1 MISMIAAHDLNNL
14 IGKDNKLPWHIP
26 EDLDFFKETTLNKKV
41 VMGKNTFDS
50 ILSYLKKPLPKRE
63 SLVLTRNTDFK
74 YEGVQVYNKID
85 DILKEFINSEEEIV
99 IIGGEQIYK
108 AFLPYVNKLYV
119 TVVNSEFEGD
129 SWFPEYKSYF
139 SKKQSLK
146 KGSTDKVSYE
156 MFLFEK

>member
-1 MISMIAAHDLNNL
+1 MITAHDLNRL

-26 EDLDFFKETTLNKKV
+26 EDLEFFKETTLNKKV

-74 YEGVQVYNKID
+74 YEGVKVYNSIQEIIQTYQD
-85 DILKEFINSEEEIV
+85 TEDEIV
-99 IIGGEQIYK
+99 VIGGEQIYR
-108 AFLPYVNKLYV
+108 AFLPFTDKLFV

-129 SWFPEYKSYF
+129 SWFPEYEKHF
-139 SKKQSLK
+139 SKKKSLK
-146 KGSTDKVSYE
+146 KGATDKVSYE
-156 MFLFEK
+156 MFLFEKL